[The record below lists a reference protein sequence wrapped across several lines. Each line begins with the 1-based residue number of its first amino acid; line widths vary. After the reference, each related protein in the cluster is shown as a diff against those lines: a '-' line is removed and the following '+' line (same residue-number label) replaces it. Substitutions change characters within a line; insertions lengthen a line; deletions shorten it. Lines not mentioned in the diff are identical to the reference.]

1 MSEDSQ
7 DIVTI
12 KIAGI
17 EYQLYCPQEE
27 QSSLIEAGEILDKRI
42 KSIKRKTRNLPI
54 EKVAVLAGLDD
65 VNEFTSDDTIEL
77 YAKHCIP
84 FKRGYLLYG
93 PPGTGK
99 SKTITAVLNYALSKG
114 QKCLMVSEKKTAM
127 EVIYQNLN
135 RLGISE
141 YVAKITDINESVAKD
156 AFVMPSNTRSYSA
169 GLLPFDKA
177 LEFSST
183 NSE

>member
-54 EKVAVLAGLDD
+54 EKVAVLAGLDV
-65 VNEFTSDDTIEL
+65 VNEFLSNEGASVSNSNDTSTDKNDKKISADTSDEKT
-77 YAKHCIP
+77 YASEEENLSLKLVDEI
-84 FKRGYLLYG
+84 
-93 PPGTGK
+93 
-99 SKTITAVLNYALSKG
+99 SELSK
-114 QKCLMVSEKKTAM
+114 L
-127 EVIYQNLN
+127 
-135 RLGISE
+135 
-141 YVAKITDINESVAKD
+141 
-156 AFVMPSNTRSYSA
+156 
-169 GLLPFDKA
+169 
-177 LEFSST
+177 
-183 NSE
+183 

>member
-54 EKVAVLAGLDD
+54 EKVAVLAGLDV
-65 VNEFTSDDTIEL
+65 VNEFLSNEGTSVSNSNETYKNDKKISADTSDE
-77 YAKHCIP
+77 
-84 FKRGYLLYG
+84 
-93 PPGTGK
+93 
-99 SKTITAVLNYALSKG
+99 KTDSSEEENLSLKLVDEISELSK
-114 QKCLMVSEKKTAM
+114 L
-127 EVIYQNLN
+127 
-135 RLGISE
+135 
-141 YVAKITDINESVAKD
+141 
-156 AFVMPSNTRSYSA
+156 
-169 GLLPFDKA
+169 
-177 LEFSST
+177 
-183 NSE
+183 

>member
-54 EKVAVLAGLDD
+54 EKVAVLAGLDV
-65 VNEFTSDDTIEL
+65 VNEFLSNEGAYVSNSIDTSTDKNDKKISADTSDE
-77 YAKHCIP
+77 
-84 FKRGYLLYG
+84 
-93 PPGTGK
+93 
-99 SKTITAVLNYALSKG
+99 KTDSSEEENLSLKLVDEISELSK
-114 QKCLMVSEKKTAM
+114 L
-127 EVIYQNLN
+127 
-135 RLGISE
+135 
-141 YVAKITDINESVAKD
+141 
-156 AFVMPSNTRSYSA
+156 
-169 GLLPFDKA
+169 
-177 LEFSST
+177 
-183 NSE
+183 

>member
-54 EKVAVLAGLDD
+54 EKVAVLAGLDV
-65 VNEFTSDDTIEL
+65 VNEFLSNQGTYVSNSNNTSDDKNDKKISTDTSDEKMDASEEENLSLKLVDEISE
-77 YAKHCIP
+77 
-84 FKRGYLLYG
+84 
-93 PPGTGK
+93 
-99 SKTITAVLNYALSKG
+99 LSK
-114 QKCLMVSEKKTAM
+114 L
-127 EVIYQNLN
+127 
-135 RLGISE
+135 
-141 YVAKITDINESVAKD
+141 
-156 AFVMPSNTRSYSA
+156 
-169 GLLPFDKA
+169 
-177 LEFSST
+177 
-183 NSE
+183 

>member
-54 EKVAVLAGLDD
+54 EKVAVLAGLDV
-65 VNEFTSDDTIEL
+65 VNEFLSNEGTSVSSSNNTSTDKNDKKISTDTSDEKMDASEEENLSLKLVDEISE
-77 YAKHCIP
+77 
-84 FKRGYLLYG
+84 
-93 PPGTGK
+93 
-99 SKTITAVLNYALSKG
+99 LSK
-114 QKCLMVSEKKTAM
+114 L
-127 EVIYQNLN
+127 
-135 RLGISE
+135 
-141 YVAKITDINESVAKD
+141 
-156 AFVMPSNTRSYSA
+156 
-169 GLLPFDKA
+169 
-177 LEFSST
+177 
-183 NSE
+183 

>member
-54 EKVAVLAGLDD
+54 EKVAVLAGLDV
-65 VNEFTSDDTIEL
+65 VNEFLSNEGASVSNSNDTSTDKNDEKISADTSDEKTDTSEEENLSLKLVDEISE
-77 YAKHCIP
+77 
-84 FKRGYLLYG
+84 
-93 PPGTGK
+93 
-99 SKTITAVLNYALSKG
+99 LSK
-114 QKCLMVSEKKTAM
+114 L
-127 EVIYQNLN
+127 
-135 RLGISE
+135 
-141 YVAKITDINESVAKD
+141 
-156 AFVMPSNTRSYSA
+156 
-169 GLLPFDKA
+169 
-177 LEFSST
+177 
-183 NSE
+183 

>member
-54 EKVAVLAGLDD
+54 EKVAVLAGLDV
-65 VNEFTSDDTIEL
+65 VNEFLSNEGTSVSNSNNTSTDKNDKKISTDTSDEKMDASEEENLSLKLVDEISE
-77 YAKHCIP
+77 
-84 FKRGYLLYG
+84 
-93 PPGTGK
+93 
-99 SKTITAVLNYALSKG
+99 LSK
-114 QKCLMVSEKKTAM
+114 L
-127 EVIYQNLN
+127 
-135 RLGISE
+135 
-141 YVAKITDINESVAKD
+141 
-156 AFVMPSNTRSYSA
+156 
-169 GLLPFDKA
+169 
-177 LEFSST
+177 
-183 NSE
+183 